1 MTSFEKKKKSNGTF
15 KLKKKK
21 ERKKKQLSS
30 SNRSRA
36 LTGAEIKMTRTCYI
50 VRESAIIT

>member
-21 ERKKKQLSS
+21 ERKKQQLSS